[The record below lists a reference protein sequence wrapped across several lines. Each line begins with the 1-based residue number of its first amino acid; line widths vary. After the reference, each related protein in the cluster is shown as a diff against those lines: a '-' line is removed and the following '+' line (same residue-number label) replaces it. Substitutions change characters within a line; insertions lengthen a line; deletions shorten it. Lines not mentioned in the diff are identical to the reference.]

1 VTELAPVLTG
11 CHVCRSPLVETINK
25 KMRDGVPDQK
35 ISEWLGEN
43 AQYISRITLGKHKR
57 EHLTEPH
64 ERLRQQA
71 VKVMQKQQKTIKGSG
86 DLAGLVRDYVHSA
99 VEEGLMTPTLAEG
112 LRAQEMIDRRQEKG
126 ADREIAL
133 TLAGILGGVA
143 TYQLLEATE
152 IKPLSG
158 GETEQ

>member
-1 VTELAPVLTG
+1 M
-11 CHVCRSPLVETINK
+11 K
-25 KMRDGVPDQK
+25 DGVPDQK
-35 ISEWLGEN
+35 ISDWLGEN

-71 VKVMQKQQKTIKGSG
+71 VKVLQKQSKTIKSTG

-99 VEEGLMTPTLAEG
+99 VEQGLMTPTLAEG

-133 TLAGILGGVA
+133 QLAGVLGGVA

-152 IKPLSG
+152 IKEEPDAIEG
-158 GETEQ
+158 

>member
-1 VTELAPVLTG
+1 MTG
-11 CHVCRSPLVETINK
+11 CHVCRSPLVETVNK

-152 IKPLSG
+152 IK
-158 GETEQ
+158 ETPDAIEG

>member
-1 VTELAPVLTG
+1 MTELAPVLTG

-25 KMRDGVPDQK
+25 KMRDGVPDLK
-35 ISEWLGEN
+35 ISEWLAEN

-64 ERLRQQA
+64 ERLRQHAINVMKKQA
-71 VKVMQKQQKTIKGSG
+71 KTIKATG

-126 ADREIAL
+126 ADRDIAL
-133 TLAGILGGVA
+133 TLAGILGGGA
-143 TYQLLEATE
+143 TYAVLEAKEVKE
-152 IKPLSG
+152 IEG
-158 GETEQ
+158 

>member
-1 VTELAPVLTG
+1 MTELAPVLTG

-25 KMRDGVPDQK
+25 KMKDGVPDQK

>member
-11 CHVCRSPLVETINK
+11 CHVCRSPLVDTINK

-99 VEEGLMTPTLAEG
+99 VEQGLMTPTLAEG

-133 TLAGILGGVA
+133 QLAGVLGGVA

-152 IKPLSG
+152 IKEDQDAIEG
-158 GETEQ
+158 

>member
-1 VTELAPVLTG
+1 MTELAPVLTG

-25 KMRDGVPDQK
+25 KMKDGVPDQK

-152 IKPLSG
+152 IK
-158 GETEQ
+158 ETPDAIEG

>member
-1 VTELAPVLTG
+1 MTELAPVLTG

-25 KMRDGVPDQK
+25 KMKDGVPDIK
-35 ISEWLGEN
+35 ISEWLKEN
-43 AQYISRITLGKHKR
+43 AQYISRITLGNHKR
-57 EHLTEPH
+57 SHLTDPH

-71 VKVMQKQQKTIKGSG
+71 VNVMKKQQKTIKATG

-126 ADREIAL
+126 ADREVAL
-133 TLAGILGGVA
+133 TLAGILGGGT
-143 TYQLLEATE
+143 TYQIIEATE

-158 GETEQ
+158 GETDQ